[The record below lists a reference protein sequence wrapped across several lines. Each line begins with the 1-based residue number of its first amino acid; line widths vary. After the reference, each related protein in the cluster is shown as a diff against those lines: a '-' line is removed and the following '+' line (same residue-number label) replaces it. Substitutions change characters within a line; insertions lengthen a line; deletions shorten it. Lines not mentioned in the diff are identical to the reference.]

1 MSVSTPY
8 THEPLQDGK
17 EQIRLVM
24 IERARFH
31 EPLVVHVR
39 VFDLENVPRY
49 SALSYT
55 WGPANPT
62 YRITVDGKCL
72 DIRENLYHFLREFRQ
87 EPGRPEWLWI
97 DQISIDQ
104 TNVKERNHQV
114 RFMSRIYSQCNSVTV
129 WLNDDNARDFVA
141 FQDPAALAQLLRNE
155 YFSRLWIVQEVLLAQ
170 HVRFLTPGNLWI
182 SWDAIQDTVGRT
194 AKSYFAKLN
203 LSPSSAMSLLAL
215 NVERIPSSLEWC
227 ILEFSGNKCED
238 PRDKV
243 YGFMGLVDPCYSFD
257 VDYSRS
263 KVDVYRDAVYYS
275 SRNRSEV
282 AQVLGKNMGIDA
294 PEIDK
299 FVRQF
304 GPIDFALNISSLSLA
319 TDSTSNIEGAY
330 GPRRSIV
337 LEPLPCATKAV
348 PLDLGNNPTGYALAP
363 TSYSNDLMQSIAL
376 RRHDSSLT
384 QQEKARRKF
393 VHRKGA
399 VSTGDGS
406 LHGSLASLAHKTW
419 TKVSLSSRTVI
430 GAT

>member
-1 MSVSTPY
+1 MGANAPY
-8 THEPLQDGK
+8 THEALQEAR

-24 IERARFH
+24 IQRARFD
-31 EPLVVHVR
+31 EPLAVHVQ
-39 VFDLENVPRY
+39 VFDLEAAPRY

-55 WGPANPT
+55 WGSANRLH
-62 YRITVDGKCL
+62 RIAVDGKCL
-72 DIRENLYHFLREFRQ
+72 DIRENLFHFLREFRQ

-129 WLNDDNARDFVA
+129 WLNDSNARDFVA
-141 FQDPAALAQLLRNE
+141 FQDPEALAQLLRNE

-194 AKSYFAKLN
+194 AKSYFAKID

-215 NVERIPSSLEWC
+215 NVERLPSSLEWC

-243 YGFMGLVDPCYSFD
+243 YGFMGLVDPCYNFE

-263 KVDVYRDAVYYS
+263 KVDVYRDAVYFS

-282 AQVLGKNMGIDA
+282 AQVLGKNMDIDA
-294 PEIDK
+294 LEIDK
-299 FVRQF
+299 FVRQIR
-304 GPIDFALNISSLSLA
+304 PLDLPLILSSPSLG
-319 TDSTSNIEGAY
+319 TDSSPNTEDVY

-337 LEPLPCATKAV
+337 LEPLPSVTGGA
-348 PLDLGNNPTGYALAP
+348 PLDLGCNDTEYALAS
-363 TSYSNDLMQSIAL
+363 TSRNSRLIQSIAL
-376 RRHDSSLT
+376 RRNNSFLT

-393 VHRKGA
+393 AHRKGA

-406 LHGSLASLAHKTW
+406 LHGSLASLALKTW
-419 TKVSLSSRTVI
+419 TKVSLSSRSAI
-430 GAT
+430 GAG

>member
-1 MSVSTPY
+1 MSGSAPY
-8 THEPLQDGK
+8 RHQPLQEAK

-24 IERARFH
+24 IERARFN
-31 EPLVVHVR
+31 EPLAVHVQ
-39 VFDLENVPRY
+39 VFDLENAPRY

-55 WGPANPT
+55 WGSAKPT
-62 YRITVDGKCL
+62 YRITADGSWL
-72 DIRENLYHFLREFRQ
+72 DVRENLFHFLREFRQ

-114 RFMSRIYSQCNSVTV
+114 RFMSRIYSQCDSVTV
-129 WLNDDNARDFVA
+129 WINDDSARDFVS

-182 SWDAIQDTVGRT
+182 SWDAIQETVGRT
-194 AKSYFAKLN
+194 AKSYFAKLD
-203 LSPSSAMSLLAL
+203 LTPSSAMSLLAL
-215 NVERIPSSLEWC
+215 NVERLPSSLEWC

-243 YGFMGLVDPCYSFD
+243 YGFMGLIDPCYNFD

-275 SRNRSEV
+275 SRNRTEV

-294 PEIDK
+294 SEIDQ
-299 FVRQF
+299 FVGQMH
-304 GPIDFALNISSLSLA
+304 PIDLPLTLSSPSLGA
-319 TDSTSNIEGAY
+319 DSNSKTEGAY

-337 LEPLPCATKAV
+337 LEPLPCATGAV
-348 PLDLGNNPTGYALAP
+348 PLDLGGNDTEDALAKLSRKRIP
-363 TSYSNDLMQSIAL
+363 MQSTIL
-376 RRHDSSLT
+376 RRNDSFLT

-399 VSTGDGS
+399 VSIGDGS

-419 TKVSLSSRTVI
+419 KKVSLSNRPAI
-430 GAT
+430 DAG

>member
-1 MSVSTPY
+1 MCGSAPY
-8 THEPLQDGK
+8 THQPLQEAK

-24 IERARFH
+24 IQRARFN
-31 EPLVVHVR
+31 EPVAVDVQL
-39 VFDLENVPRY
+39 FDLENAPRY

-55 WGPANPT
+55 WGPAKPT
-62 YRITVDGKCL
+62 YRITIDGKWL
-72 DIRENLYHFLREFRQ
+72 DIRENLFRFLKEFRQ

-104 TNVKERNHQV
+104 TNMKERNHQV
-114 RFMSRIYSQCNSVTV
+114 RFMSRIYSQCHSVTV

-182 SWDAIQDTVGRT
+182 SWDTIQDTVCRT
-194 AKSYFAKLN
+194 AKSYFAKLD
-203 LSPSSAMSLLAL
+203 LGESSAMSLLAL
-215 NVERIPSSLEWC
+215 NVERLPSSLEWC

-257 VDYSRS
+257 VDYSRPS
-263 KVDVYRDAVYYS
+263 LDVYRDAVCYS

-282 AQVLGKNMGIDA
+282 AQVLGRNMGIDA
-294 PEIDK
+294 SEIDK
-299 FVRQF
+299 FVGTLEQ
-304 GPIDFALNISSLSLA
+304 ISLPLTLPNMSLDVESELKTEVA
-319 TDSTSNIEGAY
+319 N

-337 LEPLPCATKAV
+337 LEPLPRAIVTV
-348 PLDLGNNPTGYALAP
+348 PLDLGSQSTENALAP
-363 TSYSNDLMQSIAL
+363 IFRGSSLNQSIAL
-376 RRHDSSLT
+376 RRNDSFLT
-384 QQEKARRKF
+384 QQERSRRKF

-419 TKVSLSSRTVI
+419 TKVSLSSRTAF
-430 GAT
+430 GAG

>member
-1 MSVSTPY
+1 MGRSAPY
-8 THEPLQDGK
+8 THEPLQEAR

-24 IERARFH
+24 IQRARFN
-31 EPLVVHVR
+31 EPLAVHVQ
-39 VFDLENVPRY
+39 VFDLEAPPRY

-55 WGPANPT
+55 WGPASPK
-62 YRITVDGKCL
+62 YRITVDGKYL
-72 DIRENLYHFLREFRQ
+72 DVRENLFHFLREFRQ

-114 RFMSRIYSQCNSVTV
+114 RFMSRIYSRCDSVTV
-129 WLNDDNARDFVA
+129 WLNDDSARNFVS
-141 FQDPAALAQLLRNE
+141 FQDPAALAHLLRNE

-194 AKSYFAKLN
+194 AKSYFAKLD
-203 LSPSSAMSLLAL
+203 LGESSAMSLLAL
-215 NVERIPSSLEWC
+215 NVERLPSSLEWC

-243 YGFMGLVDPCYSFD
+243 YGFMGLVDPCYNFD

-263 KVDVYRDAVYYS
+263 KVDVYRDAVYYC

-294 PEIDK
+294 SEIDN
-299 FVRQF
+299 FVKRVHS
-304 GPIDFALNISSLSLA
+304 IDLPLIFP
-319 TDSTSNIEGAY
+319 STSAGTDMNSVAEVPY
-330 GPRRSIV
+330 EPRRSMV
-337 LEPLPCATKAV
+337 LEPLPCGTGAA
-348 PLDLGNNPTGYALAP
+348 PLDLGINVNKDACTPNLQVGSLI
-363 TSYSNDLMQSIAL
+363 QSIAL
-376 RRHDSSLT
+376 RRNDSFLT

-393 VHRKGA
+393 AHRKGA
-399 VSTGDGS
+399 VSSGDGS
-406 LHGSLASLAHKTW
+406 LHGSLASLAHKTL
-419 TKVSLSSRTVI
+419 TKVGLSNRSAI
-430 GAT
+430 GAG

>member
-1 MSVSTPY
+1 MGRSAPY
-8 THEPLQDGK
+8 THQPLQEAR

-24 IERARFH
+24 IERARFN
-31 EPLVVHVR
+31 EPLTVHLQI
-39 VFDLENVPRY
+39 FDINNAPKY

-55 WGPANPT
+55 WGPAKPS
-62 YRITVDGKCL
+62 YLITVDGRWL
-72 DIRENLYHFLREFRQ
+72 DIRKNLFHFLREFRQ

-114 RFMSRIYSQCNSVTV
+114 RFMSRIYSQCYSVTV
-129 WLNDDNARDFVA
+129 WLNDDNARDFVS

-194 AKSYFAKLN
+194 ANSFFAKLDLN
-203 LSPSSAMSLLAL
+203 PSSAMSLLAL
-215 NVERIPSSLEWC
+215 NVERLPSSLEWC

-243 YGFMGLVDPCYSFD
+243 YGFMGLVDPCYNFD
-257 VDYSRS
+257 IDYSRS

-275 SRNRSEV
+275 RNRSEV
-282 AQVLGKNMGIDA
+282 AQVLGKNMGIEA
-294 PEIDK
+294 MEIDK
-299 FVRQF
+299 FLGHVEHVEFPLTLSNPSLRE
-304 GPIDFALNISSLSLA
+304 GSISK
-319 TDSTSNIEGAY
+319 TKGVY
-330 GPRRSIV
+330 GPRRSVV
-337 LEPLPCATKAV
+337 LEPLPRT
-348 PLDLGNNPTGYALAP
+348 TGVL
-363 TSYSNDLMQSIAL
+363 SLNSKVNDVVQSIAPIT
-376 RRHDSSLT
+376 RSDSLLT

-399 VSTGDGS
+399 VSIGDGS

-419 TKVSLSSRTVI
+419 TKLSLNKI
-430 GAT
+430 PAINAG